1 MSPASPT
8 FSRRILVL
16 ANETV
21 AASALRDV
29 VGLRAAGEAD
39 VVVVAPAL
47 TGRLGYWTGDNRRSR
62 QDAEERL
69 WLCLDSLRESGVAAR
84 GKVGDADPL
93 QALEDALREFDADE
107 IIVATR
113 PESRSNWLASDI
125 VGRAQRRFSRP
136 ISQIAA

>member
-1 MSPASPT
+1 MPTGRSVAGSWFSPMRPSLPALCARSSAFAPEARPT
-8 FSRRILVL
+8 SSLSRR
-16 ANETV
+16 
-21 AASALRDV
+21 
-29 VGLRAAGEAD
+29 
-39 VVVVAPAL
+39 PL

-62 QDAEERL
+62 RDAEERL
-69 WLCLDSLRESGVAAR
+69 GLCLDSLRDSGVAAR

-113 PESRSNWLASDI
+113 PESRSNWRASDI
-125 VGRAQRRFSRP
+125 VGRARRRFSRP

>member
-1 MSPASPT
+1 MSPANRT
-8 FSRRILVL
+8 FRRRILVL

-21 AASALRDV
+21 AAGALREV
-29 VGLRAAGEAD
+29 VGLRGAGEAD

-69 WLCLDSLRESGVAAR
+69 GVCLDSLRESGVAAR

-113 PESRSNWLASDI
+113 PESRSNWRASDI
-125 VGRAQRRFSRP
+125 VGRARRRFSRP